1 MASTDIIDS
10 WIPIEWDGDV
20 IQRVQR
26 ESAIEQLGYRVPM
39 TSATKRILR
48 SAGLT
53 VTAGTTYTDDSSTN
67 DYITLTAR
75 RFISKF
81 TVDEDDLADASAIV
95 DTIRIKGMDWA
106 ISYSDAFDNSCLGT
120 SGAENGGTVPFT
132 SAYKALR
139 TTDSATGY
147 TADDNYLTWDDD
159 NVSFPASGGGASLYE
174 KLSTAFKKVETGQFW
189 SMADQFV
196 IAAPGWRDAL
206 RLCVDGQGR
215 PIFQP
220 AQGSTPETLFGA
232 PVTWSRGAKVSPT
245 MSATPGGNDLL
256 LFGNRTYLKKGERSQ
271 PESLVDQ
278 ARAQD
283 NTDDTAVKFR
293 VRRGFQ
299 LAHPKAFSVVERI
312 TD

>member
-20 IQRVQR
+20 IQRVKR

-39 TSATKRILR
+39 TTATKRILR
-48 SAGLT
+48 SAGMT
-53 VTAGTTYTDDSSTN
+53 VTAGTTYTDDTSTN

-75 RFISKF
+75 RLISKF
-81 TVDEDDLADASAIV
+81 TVDEDDLADASTIV

-106 ISYSDAFDNSCLGT
+106 ISYSDAFDNACLGT

-139 TTDSATGY
+139 TTNSATGY

-206 RLCVDGQGR
+206 RLCTDGQGR

-220 AQGSTPETLFGA
+220 AQGATPDTLFGA
-232 PVTWSRGAKVSPT
+232 PISWSRGAKTSPT

-293 VRRGFQ
+293 VRRAFQ
-299 LAHPKAFSVVERI
+299 VAHEKAFSVVERL

>member
-1 MASTDIIDS
+1 MAATDIIDS
-10 WIPIEWDGDV
+10 WIPIEWDSEV

-26 ESAIEQLGYRVPM
+26 ESAIEALGYRVPM
-39 TSATKRILR
+39 SSATKRILR

-53 VTAGTTYTDDSSTN
+53 VTAGTTYTDDTSTN

-75 RFISKF
+75 RLIAKF
-81 TVDEDDLADASAIV
+81 TVDEDDLSDADTV
-95 DTIRIKGMDWA
+95 VNTIRIKGMDWA
-106 ISYSDAFDNSCLGT
+106 ISYADSFDNACIGAT
-120 SGAENGGTVPFT
+120 GAENGSTVPFT

-139 TTDSATGY
+139 TSNTATDY

-159 NVSFPASGGGASLYE
+159 NISFPASGGGVSLYE
-174 KLSTAFKKVETGQFW
+174 KLSAAFKKVETGQFW
-189 SMADQFV
+189 SQADQFV

-206 RLCVDGQGR
+206 RLCTDGQGR

-220 AQGSTPETLFGA
+220 AQGSTPDTLFGA
-232 PVTWSRGAKVSPT
+232 PISWSRGAKTSPV
-245 MSATPGGNDLL
+245 MAGAPGGNDLL
-256 LFGNRTYLKKGERSQ
+256 LFGNRSYLKKGERSQ

-293 VRRGFQ
+293 VRRAFA
-299 LAHPKAFSVVERI
+299 LAHEKAFSIVERL

>member
-1 MASTDIIDS
+1 VASTDIIDS
-10 WIPIEWDGDV
+10 WIPIEWDSDV

-26 ESAIEQLGYRVPM
+26 ESAIERLGYRVPM
-39 TSATKRILR
+39 NTATKRILR
-48 SAGLT
+48 SAGMT
-53 VTAGTTYTDDSSTN
+53 VSAGTTYTDDASTN
-67 DYITLTAR
+67 DYMTLTAR
-75 RFISKF
+75 RLIAKF
-81 TVDEDDLADASAIV
+81 TVDEDDLSDAATVV

-106 ISYSDAFDNSCLGT
+106 ISYADSFDNACIGAT
-120 SGAENGGTVPFT
+120 GAENGSTVPFT

-139 TTDSATGY
+139 TTNAATGY

-159 NVSFPASGGGASLYE
+159 LIAIPSTPLGTSLYE
-174 KLSTAFKKVETGQFW
+174 KLSLAFKKVETGQFW
-189 SMADQFV
+189 SQADQFV

-206 RLCVDGQGR
+206 RLCTDNQGR

-220 AQGSTPETLFGA
+220 ASGSTPETLFGA
-232 PVTWSRGAKVSPT
+232 PITWSRGSKTSPT
-245 MSATPGGNDLL
+245 MSGSPSGNDLL
-256 LFGNRTYLKKGERSQ
+256 LFGNKSYLKKGERSQ

-293 VRRGFQ
+293 VRRAFGV
-299 LAHPKAFSVVERI
+299 AHEKAFAVVERI